1 MLLLTFSLS
10 KQKRSALLRSS
21 QYLLYSIQL
30 DLLFSEDNGKKDELL
45 LSYLHCF
52 PDIFPLLLTLS
63 LYSSHQR
70 KSGKEKES
78 DKAEDNIRI
87 KQRAMVDNLSVF
99 LIDPACSICDHNQEQ
114 KDSIR
119 NQKRGQKDVLDSL
132 FLAKML
138 HFLLRFIFLF

>member
-1 MLLLTFSLS
+1 
-10 KQKRSALLRSS
+10 
-21 QYLLYSIQL
+21 
-30 DLLFSEDNGKKDELL
+30 
-45 LSYLHCF
+45 
-52 PDIFPLLLTLS
+52 
-63 LYSSHQR
+63 
-70 KSGKEKES
+70 
-78 DKAEDNIRI
+78 
-87 KQRAMVDNLSVF
+87 MVDNLSVF

>member
-30 DLLFSEDNGKKDELL
+30 DLLFSKDNGKKDELL

-63 LYSSHQR
+63 LYSSPQR
-70 KSGKEKES
+70 KSGKEKEKHPLCILRRRCA
-78 DKAEDNIRI
+78 DKRSGGD
-87 KQRAMVDNLSVF
+87 KS
-99 LIDPACSICDHNQEQ
+99 P
-114 KDSIR
+114 
-119 NQKRGQKDVLDSL
+119 VL
-132 FLAKML
+132 
-138 HFLLRFIFLF
+138 